1 MSVAQSC
8 QGNID
13 ETEELEDG
21 GFIVIVSAPDSSVL
35 SAADSGVNVVV
46 DAGRKVDAGFDAG
59 MKVDAGF
66 DAGTRIDAGFDA
78 GVKVDAGV
86 VPVTAGKKCN
96 LHLHWASGTGRP
108 DSINLE
114 GVTEVWPTSPTGAF
128 WLYDGP
134 HNFAYDPTTG
144 EAEYQAIVTFL
155 RGVIT
160 QRQCGPTVVI
170 GYSNGGGLAAKLFCN
185 GETFGGRVWGSI
197 VVDPVMDD
205 GVRGCAPSPL
215 VRKVLFTHSDEL
227 KASAASANHSCS
239 VTSWYC
245 EDNRTMPVSEYETV
259 IGRTSFR
266 ASQYHN
272 ASMGWSDPALAPWSV
287 QAQWWLNDF

>member
-1 MSVAQSC
+1 MSC
-8 QGNID
+8 QGSID
-13 ETEELEDG
+13 ETEGLEDG
-21 GFIVIVSAPDSSVL
+21 GFLDPVSAPDSSVP
-35 SAADSGVNVVV
+35 SPIDSGVSVFIVDSGV
-46 DAGRKVDAGFDAG
+46 DAGVSRVDAGFDAG
-59 MKVDAGF
+59 
-66 DAGTRIDAGFDA
+66 
-78 GVKVDAGV
+78 V
-86 VPVTAGKKCN
+86 VPVTTGKKCN
-96 LHLHWASGTGRP
+96 LHLHWAGGTGRP
-108 DSINLE
+108 DSLNLE

-144 EAEYQAIVTFL
+144 EAEYQVIVTFL
-155 RGVIT
+155 RGVLT

-272 ASMGWSDPALAPWSV
+272 ASMGWSDSALAPWSV